1 MTRTKPGSGS
11 PWRSTSRV
19 ASPAATPIAKYGEAK
34 PRPAR
39 RQVFVRLNDPESLLY
54 GYESLMHE
62 GRIVSRLTS
71 GAYGHTIGGAS
82 RARRTCAADI
92 DVAGRFEVDC
102 AGTLVA
108 ATVSDKPFYDPGN
121 QRLTA

>member
-1 MTRTKPGSGS
+1 SDGFRG
-11 PWRSTSRV
+11 RDALV
-19 ASPAATPIAKYGEAK
+19 AKYGDSK

-54 GYESLMHE
+54 GYESLIHE

-71 GAYGHTIGGAS
+71 AAYGHTVGGAV
-82 RARRTCAADI
+82 ALAYLAADI
-92 DVAGRFEVDC
+92 DAAGRFEVDC
-102 AGTLVA
+102 AGTVIA
-108 ATVSDKPFYDPGN
+108 AAVSDKPFYDPGN